1 MANKISRTNYEDIVT
16 QHIYFD
22 DILPES
28 TADKSKKNNLNLR
41 MFNFSKVIEETEGR
55 QAASSGRKGR
65 GRYLASLREVNT
77 LDS

>member
-28 TADKSKKNNLNLR
+28 TADKSKKN
-41 MFNFSKVIEETEGR
+41 KIIEKAETR
-55 QAASSGRKGR
+55 VSTSV
-65 GRYLASLREVNT
+65 LIV
-77 LDS
+77 